1 MRLLEKENGVQVEP
15 SQTKDSDYTVR
26 MKNSLDLGYDADD
39 PANRNATALR
49 ITATQCP
56 RGRVVGE
63 TSIDKG
69 AYVGG
74 RPAREYSFGSSAD
87 P

>member
-1 MRLLEKENGVQVEP
+1 MRLLEKDKVVQVEP

-26 MKNSLDLGYDADD
+26 MKNSLDLGSDADD
-39 PANRNATALR
+39 LANRNATALR
-49 ITATQCP
+49 MTAAPCP

-63 TSIDKG
+63 TSIEKG

-74 RPAREYSFGSSAD
+74 RPAREYFVRIKC
-87 P
+87 